1 MAERFGMVFAVQLT
15 KARIMTHTDKSSV
28 ALVLGS
34 GGARGL
40 AHIGAIEALQQRGY
54 QITSVSGCSMG
65 SIIAGMFCAGK
76 LEEAKEWFLSID
88 RQRILQLTDFS
99 ITGNSLVKG
108 KRVIEALQ
116 EIVPDCKIESLP
128 IPLTLVASDLLT
140 TDEIIFRS
148 GSLFEAIRASISIP
162 LFFQPVQWQGRLLV
176 DGGILNPLPL
186 KHIQRTDGDLLV
198 AMNISGKDGLTI
210 EHKSS
215 DLLRIAQSLR
225 QRHLPYTPKVV
236 QQLSDNVTQRLTA
249 IDRARR
255 LSLQGTVNYVTMLDR
270 MSDMQIQQNT
280 LLALQL
286 TPPDILATM
295 PQYAF
300 NTFDFDK
307 AEEII
312 VMGKQ
317 LMNEALD
324 TFEQKTNS

>member
-1 MAERFGMVFAVQLT
+1 MAQSNKPT
-15 KARIMTHTDKSSV
+15 V

-40 AHIGAIEALQQRGY
+40 AHIGAIEALEERGY
-54 QITSVSGCSMG
+54 TISSISGCSMG
-65 SIIAGMFCAGK
+65 SIIAGMYCAGK
-76 LEEAKEWFLSID
+76 LQEAKQWFLSVD

-108 KRVIEALQ
+108 KKVINALQ
-116 EIVPDCKIESLP
+116 EIVPECRIESLP

-140 TDEIIFRS
+140 TDEVVFRT

-186 KHIQRTDGDLLV
+186 RQIERKEGDILV
-198 AMNISGKDGLTI
+198 AVNISGKDGLTI
-210 EHKSS
+210 QHQDS
-215 DLLRIAQSLR
+215 DILRIAQSLQERRLSNLPKAIR
-225 QRHLPYTPKVV
+225 QISET
-236 QQLSDNVTQRLTA
+236 VTQRVTA
-249 IDRARR
+249 IERAKR

-270 MSDMQIQQNT
+270 MSDMQIQKNT

-295 PQYAF
+295 PQYMF

-307 AEEII
+307 AEVII
-312 VMGKQ
+312 KEGHR
-317 LMNEALD
+317 LMSAALD
-324 TFEQKTNS
+324 EYENN

>member
-1 MAERFGMVFAVQLT
+1 MIFVLHMT
-15 KARIMTHTDKSSV
+15 KDCNMTMTKQV

-40 AHIGAIEALQQRGY
+40 AHIGAIEAVEERGY

-76 LEEAKEWFLSID
+76 LKEAKEWFMSVD

-108 KRVIEALQ
+108 KKVIQALQ
-116 EIVPDCKIESLP
+116 EIVPECGIESLP

-140 TDEIIFRS
+140 TDEVVFRE

-162 LFFQPVQWQGRLLV
+162 LFFQPVQWRGRLLV

-186 KHIQRTDGDLLV
+186 KQIERHEGDILV

-210 EHKSS
+210 ERKKSNLMS
-215 DLLRIAQSLR
+215 IAQTLQDR
-225 QRHLPYTPKVV
+225 RLPNMPKAV
-236 QQLSDNVTQRLTA
+236 QQLRDNVTNKLTA
-249 IDRARR
+249 IERARNIN
-255 LSLQGTVNYVTMLDR
+255 LQGTVNYITMLDR
-270 MSDMQIQQNT
+270 MSDMQIQQST

-286 TPPDILATM
+286 TPPDVLATM

-312 VMGKQ
+312 AEGHR
-317 LMNEALD
+317 LMSEALD
-324 TFEQKTNS
+324 TYESGR